1 MISRGIGCIPSN
13 ILQRVKH
20 WKSIQKGWV
29 CFLYSLKTSIRL
41 TDAEQYFCVVY
52 NNIIF
57 KKYINSNTDETKE
70 ILIV

>member
-1 MISRGIGCIPSN
+1 MMKRRIGCISSN
-13 ILQRVKH
+13 ILQRVKQ

-57 KKYINSNTDETKE
+57 KKYINSNKDETKE